1 VQTITVFSDF
11 ICPFCY
17 VAERGPLAELVRNNA
32 VEIDW
37 RGFEVHPEIPRGG
50 STAEVLFGTER
61 FEQGKAYILE
71 LAELFH
77 VQLNFPNHIPNSMR
91 ALAMTEWARS
101 YGKLEPL
108 KDLLMDM
115 YWLEGVDLEDDDVL
129 RSAARQ
135 VGLCP
140 ARALNACEMSEWE
153 LRVVQN
159 RTMGYGQG
167 VSGVPTFLSEHDRV
181 VGCQPVEILQR
192 LLR

>member
-1 VQTITVFSDF
+1 MQTITVFSDF

-17 VAERGPLAELVRNNA
+17 VAERGPLAELVRA
-32 VEIDW
+32 GGVEVDW

-50 STAEVLFGTER
+50 SSAEVLFGTER
-61 FEQGKAYILE
+61 FEHGKAYILE
-71 LAELFH
+71 LAELFR
-77 VQLNFPNHIPNSMR
+77 VKINFPDHIPNSMR
-91 ALAMTEWARS
+91 ALAMTEWARA

-129 RSAARQ
+129 RAAARQ

-159 RTMGYGQG
+159 RTMGYGLG
-167 VSGVPTFLSEHDRV
+167 VSGVPTFISEYDRV

-192 LLR
+192 LRR